1 MPVSEILDNIRRL
14 NLKASGLFP
23 AVYVRHKTAFQQ
35 EKAYRVYVTDVL
47 KILAESTAKYS
58 GGSYMKIRY
67 YDLIQPKPEESRT
80 PEEIIGNMKEKIAR
94 IGGGES

>member
-1 MPVSEILDNIRRL
+1 M
-14 NLKASGLFP
+14 
-23 AVYVRHKTAFQQ
+23 
-35 EKAYRVYVTDVL
+35 TDAL
-47 KILAESTAKYS
+47 KILAENTAKYS

-67 YDLIQPKPEESRT
+67 YDLIQPKPEENRA